1 MDHGDREWN
10 VRKRCDSSADG
21 HRKDREAA
29 AEFAST
35 VKGCRM
41 YQGRILVVDDEVY
54 ILHILDF
61 ILGAE
66 NYDVITATNGEQA
79 IERVREENPDLVVL
93 DIMMPK
99 MDGYETCRLIK
110 SDPATKLIPVILL
123 TAKGR
128 EVDQKLG
135 KEVGAS
141 DYITKPF
148 SPSKLIERVQAIL
161 ATAKR

>member
-1 MDHGDREWN
+1 
-10 VRKRCDSSADG
+10 
-21 HRKDREAA
+21 
-29 AEFAST
+29 
-35 VKGCRM
+35 M
-41 YQGRILVVDDEVY
+41 YQAKILVVDDEVY

-66 NYDVITATNGEQA
+66 NYDVVTASNGEQA
-79 IERVREENPDLVVL
+79 IQKVREEKPDLVIL

-99 MDGYETCRLIK
+99 LDGYETCRMIK
-110 SDPATKLIPVILL
+110 KDPATKHIPVILL

-135 KEVGAS
+135 REVGAS
-141 DYITKPF
+141 DYMTKPF

-161 ATAKR
+161 GVRR

>member
-1 MDHGDREWN
+1 MASVLLNRARAERG
-10 VRKRCDSSADG
+10 
-21 HRKDREAA
+21 AA
-29 AEFAST
+29 T
-35 VKGCRM
+35 NTRGRPHGCRFAEGCGLEGATGM
-41 YQGRILVVDDEVY
+41 YNGKVLVVDDEVY

-66 NYDVITATNGEQA
+66 NYDVVTATNGEQA
-79 IERVREENPDLVVL
+79 LQKVRDEKPDLVVL

-99 MDGYETCRLIK
+99 LDGYETCRLMK
-110 SDPATKLIPVILL
+110 ADPKTKAIPVILL

-148 SPSKLIERVQAIL
+148 SPSKLIERVQAVL
-161 ATAKR
+161 ATSKR

>member
-1 MDHGDREWN
+1 MFQA
-10 VRKRCDSSADG
+10 K
-21 HRKDREAA
+21 
-29 AEFAST
+29 
-35 VKGCRM
+35 
-41 YQGRILVVDDEVY
+41 ILVVDDEVY

-79 IERVREENPDLVVL
+79 LQKVRDEKPDLVVL

-99 MDGYETCRLIK
+99 LDGSDTCRISK
-110 SDPATKLIPVILL
+110 SDPKTKLIPVILL

-135 KEVGAS
+135 KEVGAN

-161 ATAKR
+161 GAGKQ

>member
-1 MDHGDREWN
+1 MFQAK
-10 VRKRCDSSADG
+10 V
-21 HRKDREAA
+21 
-29 AEFAST
+29 
-35 VKGCRM
+35 
-41 YQGRILVVDDEVY
+41 LVVDDEVY

-66 NYDVITATNGEQA
+66 NYDVITAMNGEQA
-79 IERVREENPDLVVL
+79 LEKVRDEKPDLIVL

-99 MDGYETCRLIK
+99 LDGYETCRLIK
-110 SDPATKLIPVILL
+110 SDPKTKAIPVILL

-135 KEVGAS
+135 REVGAS

-148 SPSKLIERVQAIL
+148 SPSKLIDRVQSIL
-161 ATAKR
+161 SASRR

>member
-1 MDHGDREWN
+1 
-10 VRKRCDSSADG
+10 
-21 HRKDREAA
+21 
-29 AEFAST
+29 
-35 VKGCRM
+35 M

-66 NYDVITATNGEQA
+66 GYDVVTATNGEQA
-79 IERVREENPDLVVL
+79 LQKVREEKPDLVIL

-99 MDGYETCRLIK
+99 LDGYETCRMIK
-110 SDPATKLIPVILL
+110 NDAATQQIPVILL

-135 KEVGAS
+135 REVGAS

-148 SPSKLIERVQAIL
+148 SPNKLIERVQAIL
-161 ATAKR
+161 GVRK

>member
-1 MDHGDREWN
+1 MFQA
-10 VRKRCDSSADG
+10 K
-21 HRKDREAA
+21 
-29 AEFAST
+29 
-35 VKGCRM
+35 
-41 YQGRILVVDDEVY
+41 ILVVDDEVY

-66 NYDVITATNGEQA
+66 NYDVITASNGEQA
-79 IERVREENPDLVVL
+79 LQKVREEKPDLVVL

-99 MDGYETCRLIK
+99 LDGYETCRVIK
-110 SDPATKLIPVILL
+110 NDPKTKLIPVILL

-135 KEVGAS
+135 REVGAS
-141 DYITKPF
+141 DYITKTF

-161 ATAKR
+161 GVGKR

>member
-1 MDHGDREWN
+1 
-10 VRKRCDSSADG
+10 
-21 HRKDREAA
+21 
-29 AEFAST
+29 
-35 VKGCRM
+35 M
-41 YQGRILVVDDEVY
+41 YRGKILVVDDEVY

-66 NYDVITATNGEQA
+66 NYDVVTATNGEQA
-79 IERVREENPDLVVL
+79 LLKVRDEQPDLVIL

-99 MDGYETCRLIK
+99 LDGYETCRMIK
-110 SDPATKLIPVILL
+110 SEAATKHIPVILL

-148 SPSKLIERVQAIL
+148 SPTKLIDRVQAIL
-161 ATAKR
+161 GVRK

>member
-1 MDHGDREWN
+1 
-10 VRKRCDSSADG
+10 
-21 HRKDREAA
+21 
-29 AEFAST
+29 
-35 VKGCRM
+35 M
-41 YQGRILVVDDEVY
+41 YQGKILVVDDEVY

-79 IERVREENPDLVVL
+79 LQKVREERPDLVIL
-93 DIMMPK
+93 DIMMPRL
-99 MDGYETCRLIK
+99 DGYETCRLIK
-110 SDPATKLIPVILL
+110 KDPATKTIPVILL

-135 KEVGAS
+135 REVGAA
-141 DYITKPF
+141 DYMTKPF

-161 ATAKR
+161 GVRR

>member
-1 MDHGDREWN
+1 MFHAK
-10 VRKRCDSSADG
+10 V
-21 HRKDREAA
+21 
-29 AEFAST
+29 
-35 VKGCRM
+35 
-41 YQGRILVVDDEVY
+41 LVVDDEIY

-66 NYDVITATNGEQA
+66 NYDVVTATNGEQA
-79 IERVREENPDLVVL
+79 LQKVQEEKPDLVVL

-99 MDGYETCRLIK
+99 LDGYETCRLIK
-110 SDPATKLIPVILL
+110 SDPKTKHIPVILL

-135 KEVGAS
+135 REVGAS

-161 ATAKR
+161 GAVKR